1 MKKGLILA
9 VDDEPY
15 ILQTMKAM
23 FRRDFK
29 DYYLEFATSGDE
41 ALGILQNY
49 LDKEINVSVIISDF
63 LMPGMKGDEFLSKAN
78 KLSPGSAKFLLSGMI
93 NKETTDGLIE
103 EAGITKVIH
112 KPWENK
118 ELLDDVKKA
127 VGVA

>member
-29 DYYLEFATSGDE
+29 DYYLEFATSGEE
-41 ALGILQNY
+41 ALTILNNY
-49 LDKEINVSVIISDF
+49 LEKNIKVSVIISDF
-63 LMPGMKGDEFLSKAN
+63 LMPGMKGDEFLGKAN
-78 KLSPGSAKFLLSGMI
+78 KLTPDSAKFLLSGMI
-93 NKETTDGLIE
+93 NKDTSDGLIE
-103 EAGITKVIH
+103 EAGINKVIH

-118 ELLDDVKKA
+118 ELLDDVKNA
-127 VGVA
+127 VEAM